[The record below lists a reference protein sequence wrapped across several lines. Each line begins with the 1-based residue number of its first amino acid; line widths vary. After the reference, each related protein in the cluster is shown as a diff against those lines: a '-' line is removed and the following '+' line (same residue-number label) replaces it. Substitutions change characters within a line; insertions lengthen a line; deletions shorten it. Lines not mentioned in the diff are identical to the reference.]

1 MVVIGSARSDER
13 GKAHGGKPGDQT
25 GREVSTQKWYKHK
38 LGWRV
43 LRAKDPAAAVK
54 IAKAMRAACDN
65 PHIGYDQYQRDTLY
79 NAVKGVGFDPGRAD
93 KDAET
98 DCSALARVCC
108 AYAGIMLGNFTT
120 GNQAAVMLASGKFD
134 EMKGSKY
141 TDKPDYLRAGDVLV
155 TRTKGHT
162 VVVLTDGSDV
172 KTYALGDRIIKR
184 GMSGDDVR
192 DLQVKLMTLGYALPR
207 YGADGDYGGETIA
220 AVKEFQENHDLD
232 SDGDYGPDTH
242 RVLMDALNG
251 YKPNAW
257 VKITGDCHLR
267 IGPGTQFESV
277 GIARKGDRLDRA
289 DETGWVPVILRG
301 EAVWVSEKYARQR

>member
-1 MVVIGSARSDER
+1 MVILGSARSDEN
-13 GKAHGGKPGDQT
+13 GKAHGGKPGDQA

-65 PHIGYDQYQRDTLY
+65 PRIGYDQYQRDTLY
-79 NAVKGVGFDPGRAD
+79 NAVKDVGFDPGRAD
-93 KDAET
+93 KDVET
-98 DCSALARVCC
+98 DCSALVRVCC

-141 TDKPDYLRAGDVLV
+141 TDEPDYLRTGDVLV

-172 KTYALGDRIIKR
+172 KTYALGDRIIKH

-192 DLQVKLMTLGYALPR
+192 DLQVKLMTLGYALPK

-242 RVLMDALNG
+242 RVLMDALDG

-267 IGPGTQFESV
+267 IGPGKKYESV
-277 GIARKGDRLDRA
+277 GVAKAGDTLEAPDV
-289 DETGWVPVILRG
+289 DDWTPVLVG
-301 EAVWVSEKYARQR
+301 GKVLWASKKYVQG